1 MEYRDDNAASAA
13 HVPESGGCELT
24 IPRTAPTPNY
34 RRDISPDY
42 PEARIVR
49 ATDGGAL
56 RTFSGGLAHENGWF
70 ASKKARRLL
79 HWQGIAQLEFIT
91 RAETDFGVVRMATES
106 IRFEFVGAAGK
117 QVYTADVELIG
128 SDGTITLVEI
138 KRDER
143 DLAVPGYLEKLAAVR
158 RICQAEGMSFKVAF
172 RRDIWSSI
180 VHRRN
185 ATLFASR
192 AFTTVASAHLR
203 RLDEYAGHAGQSA
216 SYGKL
221 AAALEPHNPRAG
233 EAVLQALTVARRVE
247 IDLTKPLLDATPVSI
262 H

>member
-1 MEYRDDNAASAA
+1 MEYRDDSAASAA
-13 HVPESGGCELT
+13 HVHESGGCEST
-24 IPRTAPTPNY
+24 TRPTAPTSNY
-34 RRDISPDY
+34 RRDIAPDY
-42 PEARIVR
+42 PEARIIR

-91 RAETDFGVVRMATES
+91 RAETDFGVGRMATES
-106 IRFEFVGAAGK
+106 VRFEFVGATGK
-117 QVYTADVELIG
+117 QVYTADVELVG

-138 KRDER
+138 KRNER
-143 DLAVPGYLEKLAAVR
+143 DLSVPGYREKLAAVR
-158 RICQAEGMSFKVAF
+158 QICHAAGMAFKIAF

-192 AFTTVASAHLR
+192 AFTTVESEHLR
-203 RLDEYAGHAGQSA
+203 RLEEYAGHAGLSA
-216 SYGKL
+216 SYGNL
-221 AAALEPHNPRAG
+221 AAALEPHDPRTG
-233 EAVLQALTVARRVE
+233 EAVLQALTVARRVK